1 MFKFYL
7 LLLACC
13 IYFAGCKSANKA
25 YQKGDY
31 ADAIELGVKKLQ
43 KDPNDY
49 ETKEIVQ
56 SSYTYAV
63 NEGEN
68 QIRILSNSSDD
79 NRYEKIYQ
87 SYLRL
92 QDLYQTI
99 HAYPVPARII
109 KTKDYSEYV
118 ETYRNKIADIHVERA
133 GKWMAAANKESYK
146 EAYKELAIAVRYK
159 PNDFNLQRKKD
170 TLYNQA
176 VTKVLVLPMQNYGG
190 YQYASS
196 TQVQNFQ
203 NEIIRTLSYS
213 MNNEFVKFY
222 SEWESRNKGIKPDQ
236 SLELNLSRIS
246 IGQPYDNKTSR
257 EVSKEVVIK
266 ETVYKPDS
274 VIKQYG
280 TVKAKI
286 TSIKRSLVSE
296 GDLMITIRDAQGK
309 AIWSDRF
316 TGEHNWKTEFA
327 SYTGDERALS
337 DNDKTILNKNEVTP
351 PTQEEITRELFK
363 QIQNDLSNRLR
374 NYYNR

>member
-1 MFKFYL
+1 MSKFYL
-7 LLLACC
+7 LLIACST
-13 IYFAGCKSANKA
+13 YFAGCKSANKS

-49 ETKEIVQ
+49 ETKEIIQ
-56 SSYTYAV
+56 NSYTYAV
-63 NEGEN
+63 NENEN

-99 HAYPVPARII
+99 HAFPVPARLI
-109 KTKDYSEYV
+109 KAKDYSEYV
-118 ETYRNKIADIHVERA
+118 ETYRNKIADTHIERA
-133 GKWMAAANKESYK
+133 EKWMMAHNKDGYR
-146 EAYKELAIAVRYK
+146 EAYKELVTAIRYR
-159 PNDFNLQRKKD
+159 PNDFELQRRKD
-170 TLYNQA
+170 TVYNQA
-176 VTKVLVLPMQNYGG
+176 VTSVLVLPMQNYGG
-190 YQYASS
+190 YQYASTS
-196 TQVQNFQ
+196 QVQNFQ

-222 SEWESRNKGIKPDQ
+222 SEWESRNKGIKADQ

-246 IGQPYDNKTSR
+246 IGQPYDNKSTR
-257 EVSKEVVIK
+257 EVSKDVVIK

-286 TSIKRSLVSE
+286 TSIKRTLISE
-296 GDLMITIRDAQGK
+296 GDLVITIRDAQGK
-309 AIWSDRF
+309 TIWNDRF
-316 TGEHNWKTEFA
+316 TGEHNWKTEIA

-337 DNDKTILNKNEVTP
+337 ESDKTILNKNEATP
-351 PTQEEITRELFK
+351 PTQEEITKELFK
-363 QIQNDLSNRLR
+363 QIQSDLSTRLR
-374 NYYNR
+374 NYYSR

>member
-1 MFKFYL
+1 MSKFYL
-7 LLLACC
+7 LLIACS
-13 IYFAGCKSANKA
+13 IYFAGCKSANKS

-49 ETKEIVQ
+49 ETKEIIQ
-56 SSYTYAV
+56 NSYTYAV
-63 NEGEN
+63 NENEN

-99 HAYPVPARII
+99 HAYPVPAKLI
-109 KTKDYSEYV
+109 KAKDYSEYV
-118 ETYRNKIADIHVERA
+118 ETYRNKIADIHIERA
-133 GKWMAAANKESYK
+133 EKWMTAHNKEAYR
-146 EAYKELAIAVRYK
+146 EAYKELATAIRYR
-159 PNDFNLQRKKD
+159 PNDFELQRRKD
-170 TLYNQA
+170 TVYNQA
-176 VTKVLVLPMQNYGG
+176 VTSVLVLPMQNYGG
-190 YQYASS
+190 YQYASTS
-196 TQVQNFQ
+196 QVQNFQ

-222 SEWESRNKGIKPDQ
+222 SEWESRNKGIKADQ

-246 IGQPYDNKTSR
+246 IGQPYDNKSTR
-257 EVSKEVVIK
+257 EVSKDVVIK

-286 TSIKRSLVSE
+286 TSIKRTLISE
-296 GDLMITIRDAQGK
+296 GDLVITIRDVQGK
-309 AIWSDRF
+309 TIWNDRF
-316 TGEHNWKTEFA
+316 TGEHNWKTEIA

-337 DNDKTILNKNEVTP
+337 ESDKNILNKNEATP
-351 PTQEEITRELFK
+351 PNQEEITKELFK
-363 QIQNDLSNRLR
+363 QIQSDLSTRLR
-374 NYYNR
+374 NYYSR

>member
-1 MFKFYL
+1 MSKFYL
-7 LLLACC
+7 LLIACS
-13 IYFAGCKSANKA
+13 IYFAGCKSANKS

-49 ETKEIVQ
+49 ETKEIIQ
-56 SSYTYAV
+56 NSYTYAV
-63 NEGEN
+63 NENEN

-99 HAYPVPARII
+99 HAYPVPAKLI
-109 KTKDYSEYV
+109 KAKDYSEYV
-118 ETYRNKIADIHVERA
+118 ETYRNKIADIHIERA
-133 GKWMAAANKESYK
+133 EKWMTAHNKEAYR
-146 EAYKELAIAVRYK
+146 EAYKELATAIRYR
-159 PNDFNLQRKKD
+159 PNDFELQRRKD
-170 TLYNQA
+170 TVYNQA
-176 VTKVLVLPMQNYGG
+176 VTSVLVLPMQNYGG
-190 YQYASS
+190 YQYASTS
-196 TQVQNFQ
+196 QVQNFQ

-246 IGQPYDNKTSR
+246 IGQPYDNKSTR
-257 EVSKEVVIK
+257 EVSKDVVIK

-286 TSIKRSLVSE
+286 TSIKRTLISE
-296 GDLMITIRDAQGK
+296 GDLVITIRDAQGK
-309 AIWSDRF
+309 TIWNDRF
-316 TGEHNWKTEFA
+316 TGEHNWKTEIA

-337 DNDKTILNKNEVTP
+337 ESDKNILNKNEATP
-351 PTQEEITRELFK
+351 PNQEEITKELFK
-363 QIQNDLSNRLR
+363 QIQSDLSTRLR
-374 NYYNR
+374 NYYSR